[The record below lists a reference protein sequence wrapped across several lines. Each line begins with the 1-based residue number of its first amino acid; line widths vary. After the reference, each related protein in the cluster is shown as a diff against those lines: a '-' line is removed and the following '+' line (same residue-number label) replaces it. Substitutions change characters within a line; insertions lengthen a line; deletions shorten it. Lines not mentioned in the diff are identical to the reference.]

1 MNQLW
6 HIPSQEINAI
16 LNKHEVN
23 GFEAVGGTDK
33 NTIHNY
39 TGIYEHVLQPYRKLP
54 GTLLELGVQH
64 GGSSLL
70 WHDYLPN
77 FQLHLVDIANIA
89 PSKIWDSMNSDR
101 YTFYNIDGYND
112 TTVQKFKE
120 EVPNGFDVIID
131 DGPHT
136 LQSQIFAVNSY
147 FPMLKPGGILII
159 EDIQDSNH
167 LDILTDCLE
176 DCYFDNV
183 RTFDVRRTKGRY
195 DDLIWTVTKPD
206 AVGSPIQEC
215 PLN

>member
-1 MNQLW
+1 MN
-6 HIPSQEINAI
+6 A
-16 LNKHEVN
+16 
-23 GFEAVGGTDK
+23 
-33 NTIHNY
+33 
-39 TGIYEHVLQPYRKLP
+39 
-54 GTLLELGVQH
+54 
-64 GGSSLL
+64 
-70 WHDYLPN
+70 
-77 FQLHLVDIANIA
+77 
-89 PSKIWDSMNSDR
+89 DR

-120 EVPNGFDVIID
+120 EVPDGFDVIID

-136 LQSQIFAVNSY
+136 LQSQVFAVNSY

-183 RTFDVRRTKGRY
+183 RTFDVRRIKGRY

-206 AVGSPIQEC
+206 TVGSPIQGC